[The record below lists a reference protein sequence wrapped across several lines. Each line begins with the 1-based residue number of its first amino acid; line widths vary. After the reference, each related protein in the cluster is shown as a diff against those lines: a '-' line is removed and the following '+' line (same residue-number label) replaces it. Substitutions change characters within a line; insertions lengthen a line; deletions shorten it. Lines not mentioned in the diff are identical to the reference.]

1 MNRLEDA
8 HRRTISYLRLSVT
21 DRCNLR
27 CLYCTPVT
35 GFENIPHREILTY
48 EEMTRLT
55 RLCLSLNM
63 TKVRLT
69 GGEPLVRKGILD
81 FVRQLKAMPV
91 PDLRLTTNGI
101 LLGQYAGELFRAG
114 VKRVNVSL
122 DTLDE
127 AKYKEITKAG
137 SLKRVWESLETA
149 RAVGMGPIK
158 LNVVVIRGLN
168 DNEIEDFARLSL
180 ESPFQVR
187 FIEFMPLERNGWKPG
202 RVVSSEEVFD
212 RLKKLGKLEE
222 GRPGAQRRA
231 GPAVQAPGRS
241 GRGGSDQPHLQP
253 LLPQLQPA
261 SDHRRRQ
268 AFDLSVLLHRGGPQ
282 GPPARRRRRL
292 GAAGHNRPGRGPK
305 APGPPPPG
313 GRGHGPRAAHVHHR
327 RLDRR
332 APIRKG
338 EPMYKTLRYELDDR
352 TAIITLNRP
361 EIYNALDSESGP
373 ELVQALETAGADEGV
388 RVVVLTGQGK
398 AFSAGGNVQAM
409 HRFLLDHPGQGAAPF
424 FFRVVDALHRSVL
437 TMRQMKKPVIA
448 AVNGVAAGGGL
459 GWVLAADL
467 VVASP
472 KARFD
477 TAYIRI
483 AASPDGGNSFFLP
496 RLLGPWRTAEL
507 FFLGQA
513 FGAQKAHELG
523 LVNRLVE
530 EDRLMEEAL
539 ALAKDLAGRSRSG
552 LARTKELINA
562 SVWSGLAEHLE
573 KEREY
578 LLASADGPDF
588 EAAIKAFFTRK
599 S

>member
-1 MNRLEDA
+1 
-8 HRRTISYLRLSVT
+8 
-21 DRCNLR
+21 
-27 CLYCTPVT
+27 
-35 GFENIPHREILTY
+35 
-48 EEMTRLT
+48 
-55 RLCLSLNM
+55 
-63 TKVRLT
+63 
-69 GGEPLVRKGILD
+69 
-81 FVRQLKAMPV
+81 
-91 PDLRLTTNGI
+91 
-101 LLGQYAGELFRAG
+101 
-114 VKRVNVSL
+114 
-122 DTLDE
+122 
-127 AKYKEITKAG
+127 
-137 SLKRVWESLETA
+137 
-149 RAVGMGPIK
+149 
-158 LNVVVIRGLN
+158 
-168 DNEIEDFARLSL
+168 
-180 ESPFQVR
+180 
-187 FIEFMPLERNGWKPG
+187 
-202 RVVSSEEVFD
+202 
-212 RLKKLGKLEE
+212 
-222 GRPGAQRRA
+222 
-231 GPAVQAPGRS
+231 
-241 GRGGSDQPHLQP
+241 
-253 LLPQLQPA
+253 
-261 SDHRRRQ
+261 
-268 AFDLSVLLHRGGPQ
+268 
-282 GPPARRRRRL
+282 
-292 GAAGHNRPGRGPK
+292 
-305 APGPPPPG
+305 
-313 GRGHGPRAAHVHHR
+313 
-327 RLDRR
+327 
-332 APIRKG
+332 
-338 EPMYKTLRYELDDR
+338 MYKTLRYELDER

-373 ELVQALETAGADEGV
+373 ELVQALETAGADDGA

-409 HRFLLDHPGQGAAPF
+409 HRFLLDHPGEGAAPF

-437 TMRQMKKPVIA
+437 TMRQMAKPVIA

-459 GWVLAADL
+459 GWVLASDL

-496 RLLGPWRTAEL
+496 RLLGPWRTSEL

-513 FGAQKAHELG
+513 LSAQKAHELG

-562 SVWSGLAEHLE
+562 SVWSGLADHLE